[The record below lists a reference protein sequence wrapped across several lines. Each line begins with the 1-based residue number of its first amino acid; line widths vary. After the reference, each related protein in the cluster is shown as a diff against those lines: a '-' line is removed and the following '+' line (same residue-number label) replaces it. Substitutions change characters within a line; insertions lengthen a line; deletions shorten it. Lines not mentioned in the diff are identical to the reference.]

1 MKPAL
6 RKADLESALGQLFQ
20 FRQKP
25 PPETIS
31 TGIAEV
37 DAAMGGIPRGSIT
50 EICGPASSGRTS
62 LLLAVLAEATGRE
75 EVCALVDMADTFD
88 PASGA
93 AAGIDL
99 SRLLWVRCGGNPEH
113 ALKAADLLAHGGGFG
128 ILALDLADLSPQDAR
143 RIPLPCWY
151 RLLRA
156 IEKTSTAL
164 VVVGQET
171 NAKSCAA
178 LILEMH
184 QERVAWTG
192 LLLRGARVQV
202 ERRKPGRAA
211 ATTFEIEGLRD

>member
-6 RKADLESALGQLFQ
+6 RKADLESALGHLFQ

-62 LLLAVLAEATGRE
+62 LLL
-75 EVCALVDMADTFD
+75 
-88 PASGA
+88 S
-93 AAGIDL
+93 
-99 SRLLWVRCGGNPEH
+99 VRCGGNPEH

-151 RLLRA
+151 RLLRV
-156 IEKTSTAL
+156 IEKTPTAL
-164 VVVGQET
+164 VVVGQEP

-192 LLLRGARVQV
+192 LLQI
-202 ERRKPGRAA
+202 GRASC
-211 ATTFEIEGLRD
+211 R